1 MPGVKAVITGDD
13 FPAVDPSDRNYDMCT
28 NVMART
34 KVFYEG
40 HAVAAVAATTRD
52 QARAAAAAVKAE
64 YEVLPAVLTID
75 EALAPDAPVL
85 HDHMMTSGA
94 NPPAEQA
101 SNVSDITRF
110 SGGDL
115 DAGFA
120 QADLVIER
128 EFTTKPV
135 HQGYI
140 EPHACVAD
148 TGQDGHTTIWCS
160 SQGHFNVRSSTAA
173 MLGWENTRIRV
184 IPAEIGGGFGGKT
197 TIYLEPLAVAM
208 SARAGRPV
216 KMVMTR
222 DEVFRATGPAPGT
235 QIRIKIGADRDGN
248 LVAGD
253 AYLVY
258 SGGAYAGP
266 GGLLGAM
273 TVFESYKIPNFD
285 IEALNVVVNTAR
297 SAAYR
302 APAAPLTAFAVEAIL
317 DEIAEELGIDPID
330 LRLQNAVAEGDPS
343 TMGFPF
349 ARIGFKEC
357 LEAVRDHPHY
367 TAPLGPNQGRGVA
380 AGYWFNIGESSSA
393 TVNLNE
399 DGTATVV
406 TGSPDIGGSRA
417 SMALMAAE
425 ELGIDVYDIRPV
437 VGDTDVGRI
446 HRHHRGQPSHLR
458 HRHGC
463 GGGLPQDG
471 GGAAGPGGQDDGRR
485 HRRHRLGGRP
495 GRLHRQRRREGPA
508 AGGRHHRQGQ
518 AHRRPAHRHGLVGG
532 PRSRARLRG
541 ASSAIVEVDQETGV
555 VRVVRYTASQDAGT
569 AIHPSYV
576 EGQIQGG
583 VAQGVGWALNEEYIY
598 DSDGVMEN
606 PGFLDY
612 RVPVASDLPMIDA
625 IIVEVPNPA
634 HPYGVRGVGETGI
647 VPPIP
652 AVANAIYNATGCRL
666 RDLPMSPVRVL
677 DAITSNERLQ
687 RLLRSGA
694 RAGKGR
700 ANRSRPCL
708 PEGPPELQPAGPHR
722 RTRRGGGGGSHRR
735 RAHRGSRP
743 AVSGPGSR
751 LAGRHLGRDR
761 RPAHRPS
768 RVRAGR
774 RRRADLLRPPDRR
787 RLTLGDTRRRPARNR
802 RPTVLGSPRHGRR
815 KELFIAIGIYCC
827 ST

>member
-1 MPGVKAVITGDD
+1 MTVTEPKPSYKYVGTRPVRHDGLEKVTGRARFAADLNMSGQLHGIVVRSPHAHARIVSIDTSEAEAIAGVKAVITGDD
-13 FPAVDPSDRNYDMCT
+13 FPAVDPSHRQYDMCI
-28 NVMART
+28 NVIARD
-34 KVFYEG
+34 KVLYEG
-40 HAVAAVAATTRD
+40 HAVAAVAASTRD
-52 QARAAAAAVKAE
+52 QAQAAAAAVKVE

-75 EALAPDAPVL
+75 QAMAPGAPLL
-85 HDHMMTSGA
+85 HAHMMTAGA
-94 NPPAEQA
+94 NPPAEEPSNI
-101 SNVSDITRF
+101 SNVTRF
-110 SGGDL
+110 SGGEL
-115 DAGFA
+115 DAGLA
-120 QADLVIER
+120 EADLVIER
-128 EFTTKPV
+128 EFTTQPV

-160 SQGHFNVRSSTAA
+160 SQGHFNVRSSTATL
-173 MLGWENTRIRV
+173 LGWENTRIRV

-197 TIYLEPLAVAM
+197 TIYLEPLAVAL
-208 SARAGRPV
+208 SAKAGRPV

-235 QIRIKIGADRDGN
+235 KLRIKLGVKRDGD

-253 AYLVY
+253 AYLIY
-258 SGGAYAGP
+258 TNGAYAGP

-273 TVFESYKIPNFD
+273 TVFESYKIPNFE
-285 IEALNVVVNTAR
+285 IEGLDVVINTAR

-302 APAAPLTAFAVEAIL
+302 APAAPLTAYAMETML

-330 LRLQNAVAEGDPS
+330 FRIQNAVTEGDPS

-349 ARIGFKEC
+349 ARIGFVEC
-357 LEAVRDHPHY
+357 LEAVRDHPNY
-367 TAPLGPNQGRGVA
+367 KAPLGPNQGRGVA

-437 VGDTDVGRI
+437 VGDTEAVGFTDVTEGSRATFATGMAVVEACRRMVVELRGRAAKMMGVDVDDI
-446 HRHHRGQPSHLR
+446 DWVDGQAVYTGSDGDKAPLSVAEITAKAKRTGGPLTATGSLEA
-458 HRHGC
+458 HG
-463 GGGLPQDG
+463 
-471 GGAAGPGGQDDGRR
+471 AGPGFAVHVCD
-485 HRRHRLGGRP
+485 L
-495 GRLHRQRRREGPA
+495 
-508 AGGRHHRQGQ
+508 
-518 AHRRPAHRHGLVGG
+518 
-532 PRSRARLRG
+532 
-541 ASSAIVEVDQETGV
+541 EVDPETGV

-606 PGFLDY
+606 PSFLDY

-652 AVANAIYNATGCRL
+652 AVANAIHDATGCRI
-666 RDLPMSPVRVL
+666 RDLPMSPIRVL
-677 DAITSNERLQ
+677 DAITSN
-687 RLLRSGA
+687 
-694 RAGKGR
+694 
-700 ANRSRPCL
+700 
-708 PEGPPELQPAGPHR
+708 
-722 RTRRGGGGGSHRR
+722 GGSNG
-735 RAHRGSRP
+735 A
-743 AVSGPGSR
+743 
-751 LAGRHLGRDR
+751 
-761 RPAHRPS
+761 
-768 RVRAGR
+768 
-774 RRRADLLRPPDRR
+774 
-787 RLTLGDTRRRPARNR
+787 
-802 RPTVLGSPRHGRR
+802 
-815 KELFIAIGIYCC
+815 
-827 ST
+827 